1 MSGTAEVKA
10 AEARLAQHR
19 DDAVHAKVQLGESLE
34 APKAAQSRL
43 LVKRLD
49 ETIEEQRNVER
60 EALAY
65 SKNVNSLY
73 QRAAKWKAEQKRFRS
88 TLDVRTFFF
97 WAPKGLMLTL
107 LLLLQGLDRFA
118 EWAASTE
125 NDLHAIAGN
134 LEYVC
139 AVLEKEHESAAN
151 GGYARA
157 QEST

>member
-34 APKAAQSRL
+34 ALKAAQSRL

-73 QRAAKWKAEQKRFRS
+73 QRAAKWKAEQRRFRAH
-88 TLDVRTFFF
+88 LEVRY
-97 WAPKGLMLTL
+97 PSRSSSLVLRYSPMRRVNVLR
-107 LLLLQGLDRFA
+107 LQRCYCD
-118 EWAASTE
+118 
-125 NDLHAIAGN
+125 
-134 LEYVC
+134 C
-139 AVLEKEHESAAN
+139 KC
-151 GGYARA
+151 
-157 QEST
+157 

>member
-1 MSGTAEVKA
+1 MSARTTEVKA
-10 AEARLAQHR
+10 AEARLAHHR
-19 DDAVHAKVQLGESLE
+19 DDAVHAKAQLAESLD
-34 APKAAQSRL
+34 ALKTAQSRL

-49 ETIEEQRNVER
+49 KAIEEQRNVEQ

-65 SKNVNSLY
+65 SKNVNRLY

-88 TLDVRTFFF
+88 TLD
-97 WAPKGLMLTL
+97 
-107 LLLLQGLDRFA
+107 GLDRFA
-118 EWAASTE
+118 EWAAATE

-134 LEYVC
+134 LEYVWS
-139 AVLEKEHESAAN
+139 VLEKEQEATAN